1 MLISVEIQ
9 KFRNLEM
16 LKFINVE
23 VYISKTLDVFLNVLS
38 IFQSCTHRGRTS
50 KTRSSMPWV
59 TCWHRYL
66 GNCQQFKST
75 RMIWCSLTSL
85 AFPVSRRAT
94 AKPWL
99 FSLPS
104 PIPSALALQSS
115 GQMSRR
121 WLLDSDLLFREHPS
135 PFPPYVLFFLFH

>member
-50 KTRSSMPWV
+50 KTLSSMPWV
-59 TCWHRYL
+59 DMLSQMQWELPAVQEYKNDLLQPDFL
-66 GNCQQFKST
+66 G
-75 RMIWCSLTSL
+75 
-85 AFPVSRRAT
+85 
-94 AKPWL
+94 
-99 FSLPS
+99 LPS
-104 PIPSALALQSS
+104 VQPSSSHTLAAQSPQPDPL
-115 GQMSRR
+115 GPCTTKQWANVQKM
-121 WLLDSDLLFREHPS
+121 
-135 PFPPYVLFFLFH
+135 VA